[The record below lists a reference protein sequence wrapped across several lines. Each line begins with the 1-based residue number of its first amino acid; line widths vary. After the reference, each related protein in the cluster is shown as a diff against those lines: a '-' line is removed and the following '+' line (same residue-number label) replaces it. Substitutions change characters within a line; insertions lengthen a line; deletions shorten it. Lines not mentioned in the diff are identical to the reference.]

1 VKEIIDTQNKAA
13 KIIFKKRNKPFR
25 DISIKKNEKDFA
37 FLISLLILET
47 IVLGRLLKVNAFNQ
61 PAVEEVKTET
71 KKILQR

>member
-1 VKEIIDTQNKAA
+1 ML
-13 KIIFKKRNKPFR
+13 R

-47 IVLGRLLKVNAFNQ
+47 IVLGRLLKINPFNQ
-61 PAVEEVKTET
+61 PAVEEVKIET

>member
-1 VKEIIDTQNKAA
+1 VKAIINAQNKAA
-13 KIIFKKRNKPFR
+13 KIIFKKNNKPFR

-47 IVLGRLLKVNAFNQ
+47 IVLGRLLKINPFNQ
-61 PAVEEVKTET
+61 PAVEEVKIET